1 MATPDPRH
9 PNAPTPLSDVQG
21 RADHRAQPIEA
32 AGVRG
37 LRVPMTVTDRDGA
50 TQNTVAR
57 VTMSVGVPADRK
69 GAHMSR
75 FVQVVQ
81 QGSAS
86 VSVTSLNEL
95 AAAMVR
101 RLEASAGDI
110 ELKFAYFTTKAAPVT
125 GETSPMDYEVTLCIA
140 AGESSPESE
149 EQSNHESWISVAV
162 PATSLC
168 PCSKEISDYGAHNQR
183 SIITVSVSPAT
194 DAEPV
199 WIEDLIDLAEGAASS
214 PVYGVLKRPDE
225 KFVTEAAYDNPKF
238 VEDLVRDI
246 ATPLDA
252 DERVAQYVID
262 VENVESIHNHSA
274 FARVARD
281 KR

>member
-1 MATPDPRH
+1 MATPDPRR
-9 PNAPTPLSDVQG
+9 PGMATPLSDVQG

-32 AGVRG
+32 AGVRD
-37 LRVPMTVTDRDGA
+37 LRVPVTVTDRDGA
-50 TQNTVAR
+50 SQPTVAS

-75 FVQVVQ
+75 FVQVIQ
-81 QGSAS
+81 QGGAS
-86 VSVTSLNEL
+86 ISVRSLDEL
-95 AAAMVR
+95 ARDMID
-101 RLEASAGDI
+101 RLDARDGNI
-110 ELKFAYFTTKAAPVT
+110 ELTFAYFMTKAAPVT
-125 GETSPMDYEVTLCIA
+125 GETSPMDYEVTLRI
-140 AGESSPESE
+140 STR
-149 EQSNHESWISVAV
+149 EQDTDTWITVAV

-183 SIITVSVSPAT
+183 SIITLSVAPSADT
-194 DAEPV
+194 APV
-199 WIEDLIDLAEGAASS
+199 WIEDLVELAEAAASS

-238 VEDLVRDI
+238 VEDLVRDL

-252 DERVAQYVID
+252 DDRVAQYVID

>member
-1 MATPDPRH
+1 MATPDPRQ
-9 PNAPTPLSDVQG
+9 PNAPAPLSDVQG

-37 LRVPMTVTDRDGA
+37 LRVPVTVTDRDGA
-50 TQNTVAR
+50 RQNTVAT

-81 QGSAS
+81 QGGAS
-86 VSVTSLNEL
+86 ISVTSLTEL
-95 AAAMVR
+95 ARSMVE
-101 RLEASAGDI
+101 RLEADSGDI
-110 ELKFAYFTTKAAPVT
+110 ELTFDYFMTKAAPVT
-125 GETSPMDYEVTLCIA
+125 GETSPMDYEVTLRTS
-140 AGESSPESE
+140 AGDDATDA
-149 EQSNHESWISVAV
+149 WITVAV

-168 PCSKEISDYGAHNQR
+168 PCSKEISEYGAHNQR
-183 SIITVSVSPAT
+183 SIITVSVSPMQ
-194 DAEPV
+194 DAPPI
-199 WIEDLIDLAEGAASS
+199 WIEDLIALAESAASS
-214 PVYGVLKRPDE
+214 EVYGVLKRPDE

-252 DERVAQYVID
+252 DDRVAQYVID
-262 VENVESIHNHSA
+262 VENIESIHNHSA